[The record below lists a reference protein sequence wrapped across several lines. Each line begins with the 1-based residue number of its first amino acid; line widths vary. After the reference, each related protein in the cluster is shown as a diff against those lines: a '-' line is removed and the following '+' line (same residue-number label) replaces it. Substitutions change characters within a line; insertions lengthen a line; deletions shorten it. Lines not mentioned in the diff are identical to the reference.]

1 MVYENEPGVLGE
13 SLQNSSHYIL
23 QETEFMDPRTIKWIL
38 ISSPMPVT
46 CIVLV
51 YLYIIYLA
59 GPKFMKNRQPYSLKM
74 FIQCYNVLQVILNF
88 WLVFNGV
95 RRGNPFKAVWRYY
108 DSFDTV
114 FGHNAEELL
123 GIVWWALMLK
133 IFDFAET
140 IMFVL
145 RKKYQQVS
153 GLHVYHHIST
163 VLYVWI
169 FLRYLIHG
177 HIIFMLMLNC
187 TVHVILYSYYFL
199 SACGPKMQQR
209 ISPFKKW
216 ITIIQMVQLVF
227 ITLCGVPGLKIDCDK
242 KGKYL
247 GIITIF
253 NGIANISFFWNFYR
267 KTYKKSKTT

>member
-1 MVYENEPGVLGE
+1 
-13 SLQNSSHYIL
+13 
-23 QETEFMDPRTIKWIL
+23 
-38 ISSPMPVT
+38 
-46 CIVLV
+46 
-51 YLYIIYLA
+51 
-59 GPKFMKNRQPYSLKM
+59 
-74 FIQCYNVLQVILNF
+74 
-88 WLVFNGV
+88 
-95 RRGNPFKAVWRYY
+95 
-108 DSFDTV
+108 
-114 FGHNAEELL
+114 
-123 GIVWWALMLK
+123 MLK

-216 ITIIQMVQLVF
+216 ITIIQMVSKDSSFLYYIIIFFGTIKYCLIIVPF
-227 ITLCGVPGLKIDCDK
+227 NRYNLCL
-242 KGKYL
+242 
-247 GIITIF
+247 
-253 NGIANISFFWNFYR
+253 
-267 KTYKKSKTT
+267 